1 MSKIISI
8 NDLKNKK
15 LYNQKNVILCH
26 GVFDLLHIGHLRYF
40 KEAKSLGDIL
50 VVSVTSDEFVN
61 KGPGKPRFDI
71 NTRMEALENIKTI
84 DYIVRSDFSTAEKII
99 KLLKPSFYVKGKDYK
114 KTAKDI
120 SKNILKEIKAAK
132 LSKTKVYY
140 TKSAIYSSSKLIN
153 NSELNPLNEKQRI
166 KIKDLKFFLK
176 NYPIE
181 EIFIKLKKLK
191 IMIIGETILDRYVFC
206 ETIGKSGKEPMLVL
220 KKKKTKDY
228 AGGAASIA
236 LQASKFVGKT
246 TLISYLG
253 EKKEYK
259 NFFFKKLKKVNK
271 KYIYKKSSP
280 TIIKKRYVDDASN
293 SKTLGVYS
301 INDEKLK
308 ISDENKL
315 KSLVKQNIKKND
327 IILISDYGHGLI
339 SNKLAD
345 FISESSK
352 FIFVNCQ
359 VNANNKGWHSI
370 LKYKSGFCVFINET
384 ELRYEVRDQHSTLHD
399 VIKKFIKLKNKFNYI
414 LVTKGNEGVLF
425 YDLRKNLF
433 HDYPAFG
440 NKISDKVG
448 AGDSMLSIFAIFF
461 TLTDSL
467 HLSLFLSS
475 IAAAKTLEGFGNEDI
490 LEKQDFLKILKHL

>member
-8 NDLKNKK
+8 NEIKKKKLNNKK
-15 LYNQKNVILCH
+15 VILCH

-40 KEAKSLGDIL
+40 KEAKNLGDIL

-84 DYIVRSDFSTAEKII
+84 DYIIRSDFSTAEKII
-99 KLLKPSFYVKGKDYK
+99 KILKPSFYVKGKDYK
-114 KTAKDI
+114 KNINDI
-120 SKNILKEIKAAK
+120 SKNIFKEIKAAK

-153 NSELNPLNEKQRI
+153 DSELNPLNEKQRN
-166 KIKDLKFFLK
+166 KIKDLKTFLK
-176 NYPIE
+176 KKSFE
-181 EIFIKLKKLK
+181 EILVKLKKLNVLV
-191 IMIIGETILDRYVFC
+191 IGETILDRYVFC

-220 KKKKTKDY
+220 KEKRTKDY
-228 AGGAASIA
+228 VGGAASIA
-236 LQASKFVGKT
+236 LQISKFVQNT
-246 TLISYLG
+246 TLISSLG

-259 NFFFKKLKKVNK
+259 NFFFKKLEKINK

-280 TIIKKRYVDDASN
+280 TIVKKRYVDDASN

-301 INDEKLK
+301 INDDRLN

-315 KSLVKQNIKKND
+315 KSIIKQNINKND
-327 IILISDYGHGLI
+327 IIIISDYGHGLI
-339 SNKLAD
+339 SNRLSD
-345 FISESSK
+345 FISKSSK
-352 FIFVNCQ
+352 RIFVNCQ

-370 LKYKSGFCVFINET
+370 LKYKDCFCVFINET
-384 ELRYEVRDQHSTLHD
+384 ELRYEVRDQHSTIHE
-399 VIKKFIKLKNKFNYI
+399 VIKKFTKLKNKFNYI

-433 HDYPAFG
+433 YDYPAFG

-448 AGDSMLSIFAIFF
+448 AGDSMLSIFSIFF
-461 TLTDSL
+461 SVTNSL
-467 HLSLFLSS
+467 ELSLFLSS
-475 IAAAKTLEGFGNEDI
+475 IAAAKTLKDFGNEHI
-490 LEKQDFLKILKHL
+490 LEKKDFLKILKHL